1 MSGWDPTG
9 LAIIDRS
16 FAISKPHLVAPIRRE
31 MLEEQLQ
38 RSRKRSDHAMQL
50 ETEIMKYKQR
60 LNDMALDRDA
70 DKARLHE
77 ALEENT
83 QLVLAAKQSSGG
95 VPLSADLATTS
106 DEECDASGD
115 NSLSEQLTNNA
126 QTRAL
131 KLELENRRLQQQLD
145 AINESSFHEHATKL
159 LDAEKDKKR
168 LSLKVDQLQENCNR
182 LGQQNTEL
190 EDVFKNALE
199 ENKKLQDVI
208 DQRRAAGERQQL
220 DRDVDR
226 MKLIDTEKHVESLT
240 KEKQRIQTLSES
252 IQRRADDLERT
263 LAASG
268 AQLAQL
274 QPRADRCDRVELE
287 LTEVRTR
294 LHGADKENAT
304 LTRDLAKLR
313 EHLEAKDRLL
323 DQHTAE
329 LGQQARDMQVLAAQL
344 TAFEANAQRL
354 AELEVSN
361 QELHT
366 QAAIDGQ
373 TIETLQRDLVEGTLA
388 ADRMK
393 QDLERLGIDGSRLDT
408 VELNVE
414 TVVQTLVKNPETFKT
429 VKEIMLSVA
438 RDAVAA
444 EGGATAIHHITSSDI
459 CVLCHRHETFTV
471 ERNIEIA
478 GSEPPLAGPVG
489 KSTAETSKRVELSV
503 ALEPPAMALMR
514 DQLAQAQHEQVTLR
528 AAHDQLQSENA
539 RHRVDAATLGSQI
552 QSLNTQHIAL
562 QLANTQLAAEKDVLV
577 KQVDAVRAERQQL
590 LHDQRT
596 LQCLHEQ
603 LTAEYEAL
611 TGDRELLKNQL
622 RDQRGDVRT
631 LKERDALL
639 ANQVDELQRQ
649 LAAVRKE
656 NENLG
661 NLRAEHTKLRD
672 DFRNLFATSE
682 RLKAEYK
689 NIQSQYKV
697 LRTENGQ
704 LRLQTGKLTDEL
716 NTRAELANGVELE
729 YTKCAQRCELLL
741 QMNANLDT
749 DRRTL
754 MEHVSQLLAQYHELL
769 AHSLDDKQHYHDE
782 EKLFTDKVNNLH
794 RQKEKLE
801 EKIMEHYKKLES
813 CSPKK

>member
-1 MSGWDPTG
+1 
-9 LAIIDRS
+9 
-16 FAISKPHLVAPIRRE
+16 
-31 MLEEQLQ
+31 MLEDQLQ

-50 ETEIMKYKQR
+50 ETDIMKCKQR

-70 DKARLHE
+70 DKARLQE
-77 ALEENT
+77 VLEENT
-83 QLVLAAKQSSGG
+83 QLLLAAKQTAGG
-95 VPLSADLATTS
+95 QPLAVELATS

-145 AINESSFHEHATKL
+145 AVRETGFHEHTARL

-168 LSLKVDQLQENCNR
+168 LSLKVDQLQENCGR
-182 LGQQNTEL
+182 LGQQNAEL
-190 EDVFKNALE
+190 EDVFKNALD

-240 KEKQRIQTLSES
+240 KEKQRIQTLGES

-263 LAASG
+263 LAASS

-274 QPRADRCDRVELE
+274 QPRADRCEAVEQE
-287 LTEVRTR
+287 LAEVRE
-294 LHGADKENAT
+294 HSADKENAAQQ
-304 LTRDLAKLR
+304 RDLARLR
-313 EHLEAKDRLL
+313 EQLEAKDQQL
-323 DQHTAE
+323 DRHSADIA
-329 LGQQARDMQVLAAQL
+329 QQQRDMQLLAKQL
-344 TAFEANAQRL
+344 DAFEANAVRL
-354 AELEVSN
+354 AELEVAN
-361 QELHT
+361 QELQT
-366 QAAIDGQ
+366 QAAVDGQ
-373 TIETLQRDLVEGTLA
+373 TIATLQRDLVEGTLA
-388 ADRMK
+388 ADRVK
-393 QDLERLGIDGSRLDT
+393 LDLERLGFDAGTQLDA

-414 TVVQTLVKNPETFKT
+414 SVVQTLVKNPETFKT
-429 VKEIMLSVA
+429 VKEIMLNVA
-438 RDAVAA
+438 RDAAA
-444 EGGATAIHHITSSDI
+444 EAAALTGAGPSSTTHHITSSDI
-459 CVLCHRHETFTV
+459 CLLCHRHETFSV
-471 ERNIEIA
+471 ERNIEIGA
-478 GSEPPLAGPVG
+478 SAEAQPIEAAAARESAGPAA
-489 KSTAETSKRVELSV
+489 SQPAAAPDTSKRVEFTV
-503 ALEPPAMALMR
+503 ALEPPAIALLR
-514 DQLAQAQHEQVTLR
+514 DQLAQLQHEQSSLR
-528 AAHDQLQSENA
+528 TAHDALQSENA
-539 RHRVDAATLGSQI
+539 RHRVDASTLGSQI
-552 QSLNTQHIAL
+552 QSLNTQHVAL
-562 QLANTQLAAEKDVLV
+562 QLANTQLAADKDALV
-577 KQVDAVRAERQQL
+577 RQVDAVRAERQTL

-611 TGDRELLKNQL
+611 TGDRELLKSQL

-631 LKERDALL
+631 LRERDTQLTGQA
-639 ANQVDELQRQ
+639 DELQRQ
-649 LAAVRKE
+649 LAAQRKE

-689 NIQSQYKV
+689 SIQSQYKV

-754 MEHVSQLLAQYHELL
+754 MDHVSQLLAQYHELL